1 MLLVRPVAIPLHLF
15 LRHVN
20 DLLNLRNRDG
30 GLEKYVYIAR
40 LLKPIKKC
48 LRAN

>member
-20 DLLNLRNRDG
+20 DLLNRNRDG

-48 LRAN
+48 VQAN